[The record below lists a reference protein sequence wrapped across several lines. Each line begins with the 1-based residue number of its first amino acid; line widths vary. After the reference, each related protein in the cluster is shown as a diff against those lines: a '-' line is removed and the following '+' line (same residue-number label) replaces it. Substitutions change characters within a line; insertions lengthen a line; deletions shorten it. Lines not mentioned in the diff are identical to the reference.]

1 MSDEELEQLKAF
13 RMSKMGMGQY
23 LPESNGVSNTDV
35 GNFGKGLLAG
45 IPEGATGIAGESER
59 FAKGIGGLLTGG
71 FKDWEQ
77 DLTFT
82 DRAAMAG
89 QTALDKLGQD
99 TYLTNADDQ
108 AKRVDKALGAD
119 FTQDMSTTAGSAG
132 RLVGQI
138 GGEIA
143 TGNILFKLMKKGVK
157 LTATQ
162 LAKLKQAEEM
172 QNLGK

>member
-1 MSDEELEQLKAF
+1 
-13 RMSKMGMGQY
+13 
-23 LPESNGVSNTDV
+23 
-35 GNFGKGLLAG
+35 
-45 IPEGATGIAGESER
+45 
-59 FAKGIGGLLTGG
+59 
-71 FKDWEQ
+71 
-77 DLTFT
+77 
-82 DRAAMAG
+82 MAG

-108 AKRVDKALGAD
+108 AARVNKAFGPE
-119 FTQDMSTTAGSAG
+119 FTEDMSTTAGSAG

-143 TGNILFKLMKKGVK
+143 TGSILAKLLRKGVK